1 MTLHFSFLVCFY
13 SLCTGKKYLAVG
25 FFCLVG
31 FLQEEKKRLN
41 EDSFNVART
50 DDVKK
55 HFGKN

>member
-25 FFCLVG
+25 FFLFG
-31 FLQEEKKRLN
+31 WFFARGKKRLN